1 MHTACWRILHD
12 TYITRQF
19 FFFNKEKSSY
29 SWFATLNVFSSQQ
42 ESTESSNTTIED
54 EDVKGM
60 IKPEIENPN
69 SVTYTSEENYLF
81 QITNKFRN

>member
-1 MHTACWRILHD
+1 M
-12 TYITRQF
+12 
-19 FFFNKEKSSY
+19 
-29 SWFATLNVFSSQQ
+29 FSSQQ